1 MPVKFNIYLGVSND
15 EINDFERLWH
25 FHSPTLI
32 PLPSNFHNFNDGYA
46 AVFNTWIRY
55 TKIKQTLIVKPDRLF
70 VHGSVH
76 ALSTKLKN
84 YMPSIV
90 RQQILDY
97 LNNPDYMFIYSYN
110 ITRNIFILLEE
121 YLEQNNALNK
131 YDLNDYYYIED
142 YEIPEN
148 SDLYLLIKDCM
159 FGFVN
164 KSLNEKLITLVYF
177 QSISETNEAINQI
190 LNLKLEE
197 CQPEVF

>member
-1 MPVKFNIYLGVSND
+1 MPAKFNMYIGVTPTELD
-15 EINDFERLWH
+15 EFERLWH
-25 FHSPTLI
+25 LHKASLK
-32 PLPSNFHNFNDGYA
+32 PLPNEVHNSQDGYA

-55 TKIKQTLIVKPDRLF
+55 TKIKQTLIVKPNRLF

-110 ITRNIFILLEE
+110 ITRNILILLEE

-177 QSISETNEAINQI
+177 QSISQTNEAVKQI
-190 LNLKLEE
+190 VNLKLEE